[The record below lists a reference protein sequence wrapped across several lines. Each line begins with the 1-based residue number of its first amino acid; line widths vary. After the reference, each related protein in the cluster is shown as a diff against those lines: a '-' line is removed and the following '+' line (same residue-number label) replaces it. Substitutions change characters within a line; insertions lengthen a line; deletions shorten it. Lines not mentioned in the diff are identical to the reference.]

1 MGTRC
6 VGTTG
11 AIAVLALVAFAG
23 CRIAT
28 VRPLDEKGSPA
39 AGAVPAGGALD
50 AAAFVESIWQP
61 EVLRALDGAADVGTI
76 AGEAA
81 SFADESAGRPRS
93 LVVRGRGRVVDVDTR
108 SRSGTA
114 TVALDT
120 KARATV
126 VLQVGPVITGT
137 AIRDA
142 LPALGFDRFVNQ
154 IQHADVGNELNARV
168 EREVLK
174 GLDRAAL
181 RGRHVRFAGMASFE
195 EGRPPTVTPVRL
207 EVEKP

>member
-1 MGTRC
+1 
-6 VGTTG
+6 V
-11 AIAVLALVAFAG
+11 IARAGRARVATVTLLLVAAGG

-28 VRPLDEKGSPA
+28 VRPIDEKGAPA
-39 AGAVPAGGALD
+39 GGAVPAGGPFD
-50 AAAFVESIWQP
+50 PVVFVDSIWP
-61 EVLRALDGAADVGTI
+61 SEVLRALDAAADVGTI
-76 AGEAA
+76 AGGTP
-81 SFADESAGRPRS
+81 SVADDSAGTPRAR
-93 LVVRGRGRVVDVDTR
+93 VVRGRGRVVEVDTG

-114 TVALDT
+114 TVELDGGPH
-120 KARATV
+120 V

-168 EREVLK
+168 EREVLEP
-174 GLDRAAL
+174 LDRAGL

-207 EVEKP
+207 EVEEP